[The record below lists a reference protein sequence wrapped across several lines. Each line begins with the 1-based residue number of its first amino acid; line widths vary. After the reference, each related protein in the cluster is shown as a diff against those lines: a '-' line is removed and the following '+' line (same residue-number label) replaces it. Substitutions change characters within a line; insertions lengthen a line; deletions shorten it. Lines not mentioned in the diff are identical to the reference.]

1 MEGYTRPYLDNL
13 NKHLMDAS
21 HDESHCSKEHGVV
34 IQDIQ
39 HELKTYN
46 TMREEE
52 KRREEGGYL
61 DIRNYDLTFR
71 YKHTINDNNLEKLA
85 VA

>member
-1 MEGYTRPYLDNL
+1 
-13 NKHLMDAS
+13 
-21 HDESHCSKEHGVV
+21 
-34 IQDIQ
+34 
-39 HELKTYN
+39 
-46 TMREEE
+46 MREEE
-52 KRREEGGYL
+52 LRREEGGYL